1 MPPVPEPKQPVLQEL
16 APEPLACVQGA
27 TTLPALDAKAVAE
40 LAEGWLPAVEAPV
53 DDETVQAIDVVKA
66 IADAV
71 KESDRDAEDAEDA
84 ENVEDTED
92 DNDVQDESQQRKKKT
107 ADKTPRA
114 RPKRERTPEETQPT
128 STPSTPS
135 NEDDNEETDNSSPCK
150 RPKNTSERPDM
161 QEQRGSDL
169 AVVM

>member
-71 KESDRDAEDAEDA
+71 KESDRDAEDAED
-84 ENVEDTED
+84 TED
-92 DNDVQDESQQRKKKT
+92 DNDVEDESQQRKKKT
-107 ADKTPRA
+107 GYKKSRA
-114 RPKRERTPEETQPT
+114 RPRRERTPEEETQRL
-128 STPSTPS
+128 STPSTPG
-135 NEDDNEETDNSSPCK
+135 NKEDNADDVDSSPCK
-150 RPKNTSERPDM
+150 RPKK
-161 QEQRGSDL
+161 EQKEQPGSDL
-169 AVVM
+169 AVMMQGV